1 MEGSFYFKRNG
12 PAARCSYIGS
22 EILHLRGKAGY
33 GDLSGAVEV
42 YGINIGIFFTHFL
55 NLSGCEFYNSS
66 HKGIKLFGL
75 LLHQLTAL
83 TDQTKTGLIVK
94 SSADYSCSDFTERK
108 TGSRAGGKVFFHK
121 VFHQDICCR
130 QLHRKKAGL
139 CVFGFLQFVF
149 RAVKTLGRRTGTDPV
164 T

>member
-94 SSADYSCSDFTERK
+94 GSADCCGSDLTERK
-108 TGSRAGGKVFFHK
+108 TGSHFGSKAFFHHF
-121 VFHQDICCR
+121 FHQDICRC

-139 CVFGFLQFVF
+139 RIVGFL
-149 RAVKTLGRRTGTDPV
+149 
-164 T
+164 